1 MLNKLFL
8 LALVLATACTMEP
21 KYKTPATPVPL
32 EKVTDNSKPRIT
44 QISWQEY
51 FTSPHLQQV
60 IQLALVN
67 NRDLK
72 VANLNIETAQA
83 THNIVRADLMPNI
96 NATAIMTRQG
106 VPSAFAAFTPR
117 TQYRAGL
124 ALTSYE
130 IDFAGRLRSLKKSA
144 LEDFLATEQA
154 RNVTRIAL
162 IAETANAYVQFLV
175 DSQILKIA
183 AQNTEAQE
191 GRYKFMKL
199 RYENGIASKSEL
211 LEISTLLE
219 QSRITSETYT
229 KLVQQDKNALMLLT
243 GIFDEKLLP
252 LNSDLSDIKIN
263 ESLLDS
269 LPSES
274 LLARPDIRQAEHELL
289 SANADIGAARAA
301 FFPSIT
307 LTGSYGYGSRDLSDL
322 FSSRVWAISPQ
333 ITLPIFSGGRN
344 VANLEI
350 ANVRKK
356 IEILQYEKAIQT
368 AFKETL
374 DELATR
380 RSATKQ
386 LESAQIVFEA
396 RQSFYKIS
404 EYRWKEGISSNLDLL
419 DANIN
424 MLLAE
429 EQKADAQKQYLA
441 NLINLYKVLGG
452 GSEVSE

>member
-1 MLNKLFL
+1 MLNKIL
-8 LALVLATACTMEP
+8 LALVLTTACTMEP

-32 EKVTDNSKPRIT
+32 EKVTDNSKTSIT
-44 QISWQEY
+44 KISWQEY

-72 VANLNIETAQA
+72 VANLNIESAQA

-106 VPSAFAAFTPR
+106 VPSTFAAFTPR

-175 DSQILKIA
+175 DNENLKITA
-183 AQNTEAQE
+183 KNTEAQE

-199 RYENGIASKSEL
+199 RYENGIASKADL
-211 LEISTLLE
+211 LEITALLE
-219 QSRITSETYT
+219 QAKISSETYT
-229 KLVQQDKNALMLLT
+229 KLVQQDKNSLMLLT
-243 GIFDEKLLP
+243 GTFDEKSLP
-252 LNSDLSDIKIN
+252 LNSTLSDIKIN

-307 LTGSYGYGSRDLSDL
+307 LTGSYGYGSRDLDSL
-322 FSSRVWAISPQ
+322 FSSKVWAFAPQ
-333 ITLPIFSGGRN
+333 VSLPIFSGGRN

-350 ANVRKK
+350 ANLRKK

-368 AFKETL
+368 AFKEAS
-374 DELATR
+374 DELANR
-380 RSATKQ
+380 QAAAKQ
-386 LESAQIVFEA
+386 LESTQVAFEA
-396 RQSFYKIS
+396 RQSFYKIA
-404 EYRWKEGISSNLDLL
+404 EFRWKEGIDSNLNLL
-419 DANIN
+419 DANVN
-424 MLLAE
+424 LLTAE
-429 EQKADAQKQYLA
+429 GQRANLQKQYLA

-452 GSEVSE
+452 GSEVYE